1 MNIAYILTTVTHIKM
16 GGREADL
23 NLPEAMSWS
32 RHYPASGSFDGG
44 WMSSSSFVHDQLVS
58 EAREVDLW

>member
-1 MNIAYILTTVTHIKM
+1 MNIAYILTTVTYIKM

-32 RHYPASGSFDGG
+32 RHYPASGSFQVGGFSSGCFDGNYLHSTWRDIG
-44 WMSSSSFVHDQLVS
+44 W
-58 EAREVDLW
+58 

>member
-1 MNIAYILTTVTHIKM
+1 MNIAYVLTTVTYIKM

-32 RHYPASGSFDGG
+32 RHYPASGSFNVGG
-44 WMSSSSFVHDQLVS
+44 FSSACFTGNDYIAGWSHG
-58 EAREVDLW
+58 EW